1 MRIPR
6 SKGISKRVI
15 VCKFKNFDLPAFSK
29 KITENQGDMKGNWKI
44 LKKAMNKQEEKQ
56 TDIDKILVDDEEIT
70 ERQEISEWFNDDFV
84 TIGEKLAKGI
94 AKMSKSSQ
102 EYLSKVSQNSNKFKF
117 NILKPTE
124 IYTILGKLKNG
135 KATGIP
141 NNTK

>member
-1 MRIPR
+1 
-6 SKGISKRVI
+6 
-15 VCKFKNFDLPAFSK
+15 
-29 KITENQGDMKGNWKI
+29 MKGNWKI
-44 LKKAMNKQEEKQ
+44 LEKAVSKQEEKQ

-70 ERQEISEWFNDDFV
+70 DRQEISEWFNDDFV
-84 TIGEKLAKGI
+84 TTGEKLAKGI
-94 AKMSKSSQ
+94 AKLSKSSQ
-102 EYLSKVSQNSNKFKF
+102 EYLSKVSENSNKFKF